1 VTLHMCSQYTLISY
15 MEARLINVHINTYM
29 MSYTHMYIDIDIHTH
44 IQTHGCLSEATMGR
58 QESKRE

>member
-1 VTLHMCSQYTLISY
+1 